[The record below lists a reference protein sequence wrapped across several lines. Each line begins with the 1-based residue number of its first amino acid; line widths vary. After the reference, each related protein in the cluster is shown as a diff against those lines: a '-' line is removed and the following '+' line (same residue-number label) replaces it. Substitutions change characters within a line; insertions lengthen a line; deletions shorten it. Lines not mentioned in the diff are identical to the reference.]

1 MPSQDL
7 NRAIQLARAGDK
19 KSARQI
25 LLRLV
30 EEEPANEMAWI
41 WLADTMPDDARR
53 IATLKQCLKMIPQ
66 SQLARKALQV
76 LLEQGKMPPAA
87 EGRTTPPSPVAAQ
100 VPESPASPPLF
111 SVQDDLL
118 SLREEV
124 ILPAEEQPEV
134 GPFLTEETEEAAPLV
149 PDQKSPPLQWPAA
162 GQKPVEP
169 YVDNEAIEQ
178 LRRQAGKAGSSPAVK
193 MAEATQ
199 VVGKKVN
206 PVRWGAIFLVVVLA
220 VVVGMV
226 VFTLWFSPN
235 SPYRLSLLQPLPTQ
249 LSGYQPPQ
257 ETPVI
262 ETPIEV
268 TPLITE
274 EVETT
279 EEVEETVESTP
290 PPPGI
295 YLSGSQVNSF
305 DWSPD
310 DTFVAVS
317 ASGGLSVYEPQNF
330 GTLRYIDLTGSYAVC
345 RISPI
350 VDRVVCAGSML
361 WAWTLPDW
369 NLEIST
375 PPPGGLPGSRIGLFQ
390 FVSQFIFGQ
399 QGVYQFWADNF
410 VPIFLGKNFGEAV
423 LNNPSW
429 LVNIS
434 GKTYLRSLAFFPDPH
449 MFSFYLG
456 LITPLALGQIIT
468 AKRKSFWVVV
478 FLLIFITNLLT
489 FSRGG
494 YVGIFLGILVMII
507 IFWKKFDAR
516 YQLVSLLLASFLF
529 LALIIPTQ
537 FSKRFYSS
545 FDLSEGSNQGRLEAW
560 NKSWIIIRN
569 NPLIGVGLGNY
580 PLEIKAN
587 ADYRE
592 PIYSHNAYLD
602 IAAETGILNL
612 LNWIIFI
619 VFSCAALLKKTK
631 ESIFFTLSAIS
642 LLIFSIHSLVETGL
656 FSTSVMALF
665 LTIASFANLEFEHE
679 ESN

>member
-25 LLRLV
+25 LLHLV
-30 EEEPANEMAWI
+30 EEDPANEMAWI

-53 IATLKQCLKMIPQ
+53 IATLKQCLKMIPE

-87 EGRTTPPSPVAAQ
+87 EGKTTPPPPAAAQ

-111 SVQDDLL
+111 SAQDDLL

-124 ILPAEEQPEV
+124 ILPAEEQPDI
-134 GPFLTEETEEAAPLV
+134 GPFLTEEAEEAAPLV
-149 PDQKSPPLQWPAA
+149 PDEKSPPLQWPAA

-220 VVVGMV
+220 VVVGVV

-235 SPYRLSLLQPLPTQ
+235 SPYRLSFMQPLPTQ

-317 ASGGLSVYEPQNF
+317 AGGGLSVYEPQNF

-350 VDRVVCAGSML
+350 VDRLVCAGSML

-390 FVSQFIFGQ
+390 FVTSDLLALVYESDLQSVEIWSLGLQQRDGDLLRASSPIQRLVTSPENGLIAAGLFDGQVIIWGLENRQVVFQQPLEDQPIMWLGLSADGRRLMTATSLPLVHVWDISSAELIAEIEPPETFTALTFSADGRFIL
-399 QGVYQFWADNF
+399 WAD
-410 VPIFLGKNFGEAV
+410 KN
-423 LNNPSW
+423 
-429 LVNIS
+429 
-434 GKTYLRSLAFFPDPH
+434 
-449 MFSFYLG
+449 G
-456 LITPLALGQIIT
+456 LITVQEVEDGSLIQQIESGVPVQEIHLSPDQRRVAVLTMLGDI
-468 AKRKSFWVVV
+468 
-478 FLLIFITNLLT
+478 
-489 FSRGG
+489 
-494 YVGIFLGILVMII
+494 Y
-507 IFWKKFDAR
+507 
-516 YQLVSLLLASFLF
+516 
-529 LALIIPTQ
+529 
-537 FSKRFYSS
+537 FYE
-545 FDLSEGSNQGRLEAW
+545 LM
-560 NKSWIIIRN
+560 
-569 NPLIGVGLGNY
+569 P
-580 PLEIKAN
+580 
-587 ADYRE
+587 
-592 PIYSHNAYLD
+592 
-602 IAAETGILNL
+602 
-612 LNWIIFI
+612 
-619 VFSCAALLKKTK
+619 
-631 ESIFFTLSAIS
+631 
-642 LLIFSIHSLVETGL
+642 
-656 FSTSVMALF
+656 
-665 LTIASFANLEFEHE
+665 
-679 ESN
+679 